1 MTALES
7 PTVSLPKSGLV
18 VKMED
23 RKRLATQD
31 PGDSAPPLKKQATT
45 VNGGVKAHPDTDMPW
60 RDDLEVRKA
69 LSSYLHAMSVDETVF
84 VLSRIALHSRIFF
97 CQKVLT
103 YYSFFTQ
110 RYQKDAIWR
119 QMQEY
124 KREKTTL
131 ESRIKDLSKKM
142 AYNEEHVS
150 VLDAWLKQVFPP
162 TYQ

>member
-60 RDDLEVRKA
+60 RDDLEVRKT
-69 LSSYLHAMSVDETVF
+69 LSSYLHAMSADETVSPFTHSVAFAYFF
-84 VLSRIALHSRIFF
+84 V
-97 CQKVLT
+97 QTVLMH
-103 YYSFFTQ
+103 YSFFTQ

-131 ESRIKDLSKKM
+131 ESRIKDLSKKV